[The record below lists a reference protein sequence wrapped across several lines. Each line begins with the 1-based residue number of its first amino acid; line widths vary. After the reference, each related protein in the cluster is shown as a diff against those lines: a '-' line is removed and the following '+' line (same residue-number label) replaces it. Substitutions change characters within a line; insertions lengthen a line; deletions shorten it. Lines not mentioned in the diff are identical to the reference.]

1 MYKQQYS
8 RTYRLPDVKRI
19 SKTYLKFKNLERIDC
34 FMKEQFTVYQARNG
48 SKYIQTKNNRMAY
61 TIVNVTGIEF
71 YKLGIEGELVFS
83 FQYSNELMKAI
94 EIMDNL
100 RLN

>member
-1 MYKQQYS
+1 MRIKS
-8 RTYRLPDVKRI
+8 IRLYTPEKGLIV
-19 SKTYLKFKNLERIDC
+19 